1 MEEKDHAT
9 TDYLKHVQ
17 DIKQELNTIYQYY
30 AVEKLLK

>member
-17 DIKQELNTIYQYY
+17 DIKQELNTIYQYS